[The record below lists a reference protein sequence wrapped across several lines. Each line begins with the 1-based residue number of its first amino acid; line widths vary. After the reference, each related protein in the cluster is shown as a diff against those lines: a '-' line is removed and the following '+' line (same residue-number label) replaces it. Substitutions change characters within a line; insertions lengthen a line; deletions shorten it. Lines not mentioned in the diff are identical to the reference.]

1 MELSL
6 GGWPALDLYPLLPS
20 ASALAT
26 AVALDLAIGDPVYR
40 CHPVRLMGDTLS
52 ALESVLRRMGADGYA
67 GGTLL
72 FLLLAFGWVSL
83 SSALLLGAA
92 ALHPWLSWTLHVL
105 LAYSLLAM
113 RDLLAHARRVQRAA
127 DAGDTEGARLA
138 IAQLVG
144 RDTSKMDAPACRR
157 AAIESIS
164 ENLADG
170 FVSPLFWY
178 GIGGIPGLVL
188 FKVVSTMDSMVGYK
202 TPRYL
207 RFGWCGARTDDLMN
221 LLPARLTWLSMA
233 GVAAFT
239 PGASAWKTL
248 RIGWQ
253 QHALVPGPNAGWPE
267 AGMAGA
273 IQRRLVGPVWAHGN
287 LVTELWLGDA
297 IDPPAGQSQDLRRA
311 MSITLTTGLVVA
323 AALILVLAHARA

>member
-1 MELSL
+1 MD
-6 GGWPALDLYPLLPS
+6 PRPLFPS
-20 ASALAT
+20 ASALAA

-40 CHPVRLMGDTLS
+40 WHPVRLMGDTLS
-52 ALESVLRRMGADGYA
+52 ALETLLRRAGADGYL
-67 GGTLL
+67 GGILL
-72 FLLLAFGWVSL
+72 FLLLAMGWVSVW
-83 SSALLLGAA
+83 SALVLGAA
-92 ALHPWLSWTLHVL
+92 AMHPWLGWTLHVL

-113 RDLLAHARRVQRAA
+113 RDLLAHAARVQRAA
-127 DAGDTEGARLA
+127 DVGDTEGARHA

-144 RDTSKMDAPACRR
+144 RDTSRMDAPACRR

-170 FVSPLFWY
+170 FISPLFWY
-178 GIGGIPGLVL
+178 GLGGVPGLVL

-221 LLPARLTWLSMA
+221 LLPARLTWLVMA
-233 GVAAFT
+233 AVAAFT

-248 RIGWQ
+248 RMGWQ

-267 AGMAGA
+267 AGIAGA
-273 IQRRLVGPVWAHGN
+273 LQRRIVGPVWANGK
-287 LVTELWLGDA
+287 LVTELWIGDPN
-297 IDPPAGQSQDLRRA
+297 DPPAGESADLLRA
-311 MSITLTTGLVVA
+311 MRITLATGLTVA
-323 AALILVLAHARA
+323 VTLVLLLSRYVQ